1 VGNKKIES
9 SHRRRCLSIKMH
21 VAPLRRGE
29 LLITASVLHFSSER
43 NSGLLRPSLNIH
55 VNSYQAT
62 LRRTSN
68 YLRGGKHGGAGRGG
82 GERHQNKW
90 SRPISR
96 HFLRPLTQTISSAP
110 RERLLL
116 SSRGVNHPRGDTT
129 LSLSLSVLFLLLIG
143 ALERTNNG
151 VAQRRRGE
159 SSRDPKLGG
168 GRGANY

>member
-1 VGNKKIES
+1 
-9 SHRRRCLSIKMH
+9 MH

-82 GERHQNKW
+82 GGRHQNKW

-129 LSLSLSVLFLLLIG
+129 LSLSLSPYSSSSSSVHSNAQTMVLLNDG
-143 ALERTNNG
+143 EVRA
-151 VAQRRRGE
+151 RGTR
-159 SSRDPKLGG
+159 SSAAAGEPITEPR
-168 GRGANY
+168 